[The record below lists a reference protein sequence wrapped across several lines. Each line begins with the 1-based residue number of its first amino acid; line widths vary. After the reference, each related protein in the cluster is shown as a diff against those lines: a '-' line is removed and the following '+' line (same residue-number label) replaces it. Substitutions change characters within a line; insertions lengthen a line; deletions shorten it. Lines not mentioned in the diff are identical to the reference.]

1 MNDIVKEF
9 DKKINNQYELIEEGL
24 KDIISY
30 SIELLSILESS
41 RYLDFIKKQIK
52 S

>member
-1 MNDIVKEF
+1 MNNIVKKF
-9 DKKINNQYELIEEGL
+9 DKKIDNQYELIEEGL

-30 SIELLSILESS
+30 SIELLSILESF
-41 RYLDFIKKQIK
+41 RYLNFVKKQIK